1 MKHRP
6 AAANRVGLALVGL
19 LLALAGAVTLARAL
33 GLLGPPHAPLIPA
46 EVSGFPAGHPWFWPA
61 VIAGSL
67 VVALLALYWLLVQGR
82 LDTLRTLDLEPDP
95 SHGAT
100 RVSAGAAAGALE
112 DDLAE
117 SVHGE
122 RARASLAGAPSDPRL
137 ALLVVLPDQADP
149 AVARQGINGAVTRLR
164 RTLESDRLPAVV
176 RMHAVHR
183 RT

>member
-6 AAANRVGLALVGL
+6 AAANRVGLVLVGL
-19 LLALAGAVTLARAL
+19 LLALAGAVTLVRAL
-33 GLLGPPHAPLIPA
+33 GLLGSPNAPLIPP
-46 EVSGFPAGHPWFWPA
+46 EVAGFPAGRPWLWPA

-82 LDTLRTLDLEPDP
+82 LDTLRTLELEPDP
-95 SHGAT
+95 SHGTT

-117 SVHGE
+117 HVGGE

-137 ALLVVLPDQADP
+137 AIVVVLPDQADP
-149 AVARQGINGAVTRLR
+149 AVARQGINGAVARLR
-164 RTLESDRLPAVV
+164 RSLETDRLPATV

-183 RT
+183 RM